1 MICLEGTTEIQGHS
15 QVGGLG
21 NGCRPRT
28 PSRTTDANL
37 DCAFVENALLFVV
50 LKIGRALPPP
60 DEFIGADE
68 SVAMLIQ
75 MQEINAAKKRR
86 LNSSLQ

>member
-50 LKIGRALPPP
+50 LKFGRALAPCRPPLIILKRI
-60 DEFIGADE
+60 EEKMGWGGGYFVGAPL
-68 SVAMLIQ
+68 A
-75 MQEINAAKKRR
+75 
-86 LNSSLQ
+86 